1 MTYFHP
7 YIPISTNIF
16 QTGWNHQLVIVESR
30 LPFSKVKDCHML
42 FSRGHL
48 NCGSL
53 PRMEFIEVG
62 RVWRYCWCG
71 FNIRRSPSRCRKI
84 YGKTPKYLLRS
95 RCFRY
100 PLGGS
105 KNISSHLD
113 LYGTSGAYFGPTVK
127 EGAPWSWE
135 WCLSLHGNPPRSSWW
150 VRLEQVPSLK
160 RSQQVCTWK
169 WIVGRWLFPFR
180 MA

>member
-1 MTYFHP
+1 
-7 YIPISTNIF
+7 
-16 QTGWNHQLVIVESR
+16 
-30 LPFSKVKDCHML
+30 ML

-84 YGKTPKYLLRS
+84 YGKTPKYLLRC

-100 PLGGS
+100 PLGGQ
-105 KNISSHLD
+105 NIFSGGLGC
-113 LYGTSGAYFGPTVK
+113 LYGTSGAYFGPTVMK
-127 EGAPWSWE
+127 ELLGAGNGAYLLMEILQVFTGEEDQVDGSS
-135 WCLSLHGNPPRSSWW
+135 LKLTASLH
-150 VRLEQVPSLK
+150 LK
-160 RSQQVCTWK
+160 MDGWK
-169 WIVGRWLFPFR
+169 MIVSFQDGLT
-180 MA
+180 